1 MLFNSFEFLIFLPLV
16 FVGYWFVF
24 KTNLRFQNGFVLVA
38 SYLFYGWWDYR
49 FLGLIILST
58 VLDLFI
64 SKALGKEG
72 DQRTGYRKLLVSLS
86 VVFNLGMLFIFKYY
100 NFFIESWVE
109 LVGRFGYAVNDFDT
123 INIILPVGI
132 SFYTFQTLS
141 YTIDVYRKQ
150 LSPSEDLVE
159 FATYVAF
166 FPQLVAGP
174 IERATNLLPQIQK
187 NRTFSYTQASQGMR
201 LILWGLF
208 KKVVI
213 ADSLAE
219 DVNFIFSNYA
229 SLDGSTLL
237 LGAIYFSIQIYGD
250 FSGYSDI
257 AIGVSKLFGFEIRSN
272 FKFPYFSRS
281 IAEFWQRW
289 HISLSSW
296 FRDYLY
302 IPLGGSRNGKLKA
315 IRNVFIVFVISGLW
329 HGANL
334 TFLAWGGIHAALYL
348 PLFIIG
354 RTKQYNIGT
363 KQAEQAF
370 HLLDILKMLGC
381 FLIVTL
387 AWVFFR
393 SPDINTALH
402 YLFIIAT
409 DNNLKP
415 EYTNGLGVVVT
426 LLALDWSV
434 RKNER
439 DIQFSSKQW
448 VRTVIYLIMAALIYQ
463 GLFSN
468 EAEFIYFQ
476 F

>member
-1 MLFNSFEFLIFLPLV
+1 
-16 FVGYWFVF
+16 
-24 KTNLRFQNGFVLVA
+24 
-38 SYLFYGWWDYR
+38 
-49 FLGLIILST
+49 
-58 VLDLFI
+58 
-64 SKALGKEG
+64 
-72 DQRTGYRKLLVSLS
+72 
-86 VVFNLGMLFIFKYY
+86 
-100 NFFIESWVE
+100 
-109 LVGRFGYAVNDFDT
+109 
-123 INIILPVGI
+123 
-132 SFYTFQTLS
+132 
-141 YTIDVYRKQ
+141 
-150 LSPSEDLVE
+150 
-159 FATYVAF
+159 
-166 FPQLVAGP
+166 
-174 IERATNLLPQIQK
+174 
-187 NRTFSYTQASQGMR
+187 
-201 LILWGLF
+201 
-208 KKVVI
+208 
-213 ADSLAE
+213 
-219 DVNFIFSNYA
+219 
-229 SLDGSTLL
+229 
-237 LGAIYFSIQIYGD
+237 
-250 FSGYSDI
+250 
-257 AIGVSKLFGFEIRSN
+257 
-272 FKFPYFSRS
+272 
-281 IAEFWQRW
+281 
-289 HISLSSW
+289 
-296 FRDYLY
+296 LY

-439 DIQFSSKQW
+439 DIQFSSKRW